1 MIPLPLRI
9 LGVFVALTASS
20 HATELFIENFSF
32 ENPGTGSRTFSGS
45 NTSAPLGW
53 TIHDPSSGMLNHRYY
68 GVWNPGTYSP
78 TLPNSYLH
86 GAPEGLNV
94 GVVFLM
100 NEFAHTAAGLQQ
112 TLASTLQTSTQYTL
126 TVDVGNFA
134 PSGTEF
140 DFTGFPGYR
149 IELLAG
155 DTVIASDNNSLTI
168 GEGIFLPST
177 VTYTS
182 GATDALAGQ
191 ALSIR
196 LLNLNG
202 THLPNFPIAR
212 SGNYGIEV
220 NFDDVR
226 LDATPVPEPSA
237 LVLAGSAG
245 LLAWQARR
253 SRMRRS

>member
-1 MIPLPLRI
+1 MIPRPL
-9 LGVFVALTASS
+9 LVFGVSLSLTAFS
-20 HATELFIENFSF
+20 HATELFIQNPSF
-32 ENPGTGSRTFSGS
+32 ENPATSSRTFSGS
-45 NTSAPLGW
+45 NTAAPSGW
-53 TIHDPSSGMLNHRYY
+53 TIYDPSSGMLNYRYY
-68 GVWNPGTYSP
+68 GVWNPGTYNP
-78 TLPNSYLH
+78 ALPNSYLA
-86 GAPEGLNV
+86 GAPDGLNV

-100 NEFAHTAAGLQQ
+100 NEFNHTAAGLQQ
-112 TLASTLQTSTQYTL
+112 TLASTLQTSTHYTL

-149 IELLAG
+149 VELLAG
-155 DTVIASDNNSLTI
+155 GVVIASDNNTLTI

-182 GATDALAGQ
+182 GASDPLAGQ

-202 THLPNFPIAR
+202 THLPTPR

-220 NFDDVR
+220 NFDDVH
-226 LDATPVPEPSA
+226 LDATAVPEPSA
-237 LVLAGSAG
+237 LALAGFAG

-253 SRMRRS
+253 SRPSRS